1 MKCFGLFFL
10 SAVSTSFAFAPAG
23 GRIGKTP
30 STTTF
35 LLATRAIGPPRKKV
49 AKPAKKIAVVK
60 NDGSDTTKA
69 APVKK
74 VGFSFRNGKAKP
86 AVVNTEAAPVKKAGF
101 SFGNRQAKSAVT
113 KDNAVP
119 VKKAGFSFGQ
129 SSTKSAATAAKTK
142 NNAAPVK
149 KAGFSFGKPPANAV
163 ATATKTKPKTPVVK
177 KAVKTSTPANK
188 PIVKIVST
196 KKPRGGPGSGL
207 FEVKMVKLPG
217 GELPSWYMKK

>member
-113 KDNAVP
+113 KDNA
-119 VKKAGFSFGQ
+119 
-129 SSTKSAATAAKTK
+129 
-142 NNAAPVK
+142 APVK